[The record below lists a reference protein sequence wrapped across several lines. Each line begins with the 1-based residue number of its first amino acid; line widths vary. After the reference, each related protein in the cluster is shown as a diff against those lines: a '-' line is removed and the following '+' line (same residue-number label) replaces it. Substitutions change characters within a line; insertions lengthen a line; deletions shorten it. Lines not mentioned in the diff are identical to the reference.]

1 MSMLSTSVLRGVDE
15 IGPYQILEDLG
26 PAPFG
31 LAYLALDSRTDQRTL
46 LKVIP
51 PSRPG
56 LQQEETP
63 WDVLLKE
70 TRALLRIHHRGIPP
84 MYEIA
89 QQGGTLLVS
98 FGAVTGSTLHD
109 LMIQGT
115 QPNRGLLVDWGCQ
128 LLDILAE
135 AHAAGIV
142 HRHVSED
149 QIVVTPDGRLVLMG
163 FGLTQIH
170 CDPLA
175 AFPPEHSSGEP
186 FTPQSDLHAVGLLLR
201 RLAFASGLRGERG
214 LGAPRRDPL
223 LKVLARASFPNPAAR
238 VRDARE
244 MAEALRQAGRA
255 GAAPVCAPRPVRAA
269 SPAGPG
275 PVLVRNIA
283 RLPVPRP
290 EPQKV
295 VRDDSREDRKL
306 ALLLLTAAL
315 ILLLMLVAAGWF
327 LIGRDAKAPAAP
339 SSRSYARLQEE
350 DHLPEPVDLAALHDL
365 QGLEPLERRIGTDE
379 PSPETFRLDHPGQ
392 CFDQADDF
400 EQAALRSGIG
410 PDAARLLG
418 GHPTGREPEQAGE
431 LRLCEPQILPD
442 LPQGP
447 DGIFFL
453 PRGFGMHSL

>member
-31 LAYLALDSRTDQRTL
+31 LAYLALDSRTDQRAL

-70 TRALLRIHHRGIPP
+70 TRALLRLHHRGIPP
-84 MYEIA
+84 LYEVSE
-89 QQGGTLLVS
+89 QQGTLLVS
-98 FGAVTGSTLHD
+98 FGTVVGSTLHD
-109 LMIQGT
+109 LMVQGKR
-115 QPNRGLLVDWGCQ
+115 PNRGLLVDWGCQ

-170 CDPLA
+170 FDPLA
-175 AFPPEHSSGEP
+175 AFPPERSPGEP
-186 FTPQSDLHAVGLLLR
+186 LTPQSDLHAVGLLLR

-238 VRDARE
+238 FRDARE
-244 MAEALRQAGRA
+244 MADALRQAGRA
-255 GAAPVCAPRPVRAA
+255 GAPARAS
-269 SPAGPG
+269 SPARSVSPSA
-275 PVLVRNIA
+275 PQPILA
-283 RLPVPRP
+283 RLPTRP
-290 EPQKV
+290 EPSRKV
-295 VRDDSREDRKL
+295 EDDGQEDRKL
-306 ALLLLTAAL
+306 ALLLLTATV
-315 ILLLMLVAAGWF
+315 LLMMMLVAAGWF
-327 LIGRDAKAPAAP
+327 MIGRNGAA
-339 SSRSYARLQEE
+339 
-350 DHLPEPVDLAALHDL
+350 EPVLPGGAATSTN
-365 QGLEPLERRIGTDE
+365 PRV
-379 PSPETFRLDHPGQ
+379 PNPG
-392 CFDQADDF
+392 
-400 EQAALRSGIG
+400 
-410 PDAARLLG
+410 
-418 GHPTGREPEQAGE
+418 
-431 LRLCEPQILPD
+431 
-442 LPQGP
+442 
-447 DGIFFL
+447 
-453 PRGFGMHSL
+453 